1 MMVEYSILPGRGN
14 IQFNKKKR
22 RNRAAM
28 PMPSFFKKPLIFF
41 LVTRILMILIL
52 LKVVK
57 CIRFTFSSLR
67 PLRIL
72 CVLCDAKNAENR
84 KVRKV
89 IERYCFDLTK
99 IYIPNLANLSKLIL
113 TSCSN
118 SHPAWTPQAF
128 PLSSSFQY

>member
-89 IERYCFDLTK
+89 RKVIERYCFDLTK
-99 IYIPNLANLSKLIL
+99 FYIPKLANLSKLI
-113 TSCSN
+113 
-118 SHPAWTPQAF
+118 
-128 PLSSSFQY
+128 